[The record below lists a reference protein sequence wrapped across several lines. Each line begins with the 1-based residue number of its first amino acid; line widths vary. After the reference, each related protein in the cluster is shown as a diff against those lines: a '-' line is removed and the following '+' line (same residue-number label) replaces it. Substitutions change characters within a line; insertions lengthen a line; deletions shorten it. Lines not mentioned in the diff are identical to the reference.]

1 MGGVLPFYL
10 TSETRTAWPKTCELY
25 DHVMHC
31 RSDGTPNGC
40 VDRMRRL
47 TAGELSAALRYAVRA
62 DAPSGSW
69 GDNLEMDDD
78 EMDEHERRCVV
89 Q

>member
-1 MGGVLPFYL
+1 M
-10 TSETRTAWPKTCELY
+10 
-25 DHVMHC
+25 
-31 RSDGTPNGC
+31 
-40 VDRMRRL
+40 
-47 TAGELSAALRYAVRA
+47 TAGEFSAALRHAVRA

-69 GDNLEMDDD
+69 GDNLDVDD